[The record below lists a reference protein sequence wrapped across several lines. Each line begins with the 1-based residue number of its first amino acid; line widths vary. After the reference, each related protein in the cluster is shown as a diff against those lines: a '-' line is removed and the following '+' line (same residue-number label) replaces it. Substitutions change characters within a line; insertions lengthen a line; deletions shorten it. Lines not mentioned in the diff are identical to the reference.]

1 MPPTAMIVDDHPS
14 FRRLAGR
21 MLVAAGYTVIGEAGD
36 AEQAVIA
43 ARRLRPDF
51 VLLDVMLP
59 DGSGIDVADELA
71 SGGGMV
77 LLTSSKTA
85 EDLGESVQQRTF
97 VTKSELSVERL
108 AGLIRRH

>member
-1 MPPTAMIVDDHPS
+1 MIVDDHPS

-21 MLVAAGYTVIGEAGD
+21 MLAAAGYTVVAEAVD
-36 AEQAVIA
+36 AEHAVTA

-85 EDLGESVQQRTF
+85 EDLGESVEQRTF

-108 AGLIRRH
+108 AGLIRRR

>member
-1 MPPTAMIVDDHPS
+1 
-14 FRRLAGR
+14 
-21 MLVAAGYTVIGEAGD
+21 MLVAAGYTVIGEAVD
-36 AEQAVIA
+36 TEQAVIA
-43 ARRLRPDF
+43 ARHLRPDV

-71 SGGGMV
+71 ASGGIV

-85 EDLGESVQQRTF
+85 EDLGESLEQRTF

-108 AGLIRRH
+108 AALIRRH